1 MPACSLW
8 VQGPRDSQNEE
19 LEDFWKVDKEKEF
32 REEVPFPTDK
42 TAMAASVLPAS
53 AASASSGGPPAPP
66 SSVPDSLV
74 DSLGCRSPIDALLA
88 LADESERLAAGLAAG
103 LASSLERGPGV
114 GGGGGGGAG
123 ETPGGR
129 RRARQHRAAPD
140 GDDATNTTNG
150 GRSVRPVPLPRSL
163 LDAPRPS
170 ELDAPDDGSS
180 HTRSRRPSHALT
192 HASLAA
198 ESILSS
204 LSRIASGGSAASSEM
219 RALESRRQALDAE
232 AADVAHALAIREGC
246 ARGAASLSGRRHGD
260 AARAVADVDAVLRGS
275 AGSGPGAS
283 GRAVAMAGREA
294 MGAHARTT
302 EVLRGAVRE
311 RYEGAVAGGD
321 VAGLSELT
329 PLLHLLGMEELGVK
343 LYLQVRRQWL
353 ELKFTDARGVASVF
367 LAFFSIS

>member
-1 MPACSLW
+1 
-8 VQGPRDSQNEE
+8 
-19 LEDFWKVDKEKEF
+19 
-32 REEVPFPTDK
+32 
-42 TAMAASVLPAS
+42 MAASVLPAS

-114 GGGGGGGAG
+114 GGGGGGAG

-140 GDDATNTTNG
+140 GDDATTNG

-170 ELDAPDDGSS
+170 ELEASDDGSS

-232 AADVAHALAIREGC
+232 AADVAHALAIRDGC

-275 AGSGPGAS
+275 AGSGPGATE
-283 GRAVAMAGREA
+283 RAVGLAGREA

-329 PLLHLLGMEELGVK
+329 PLLQLLGMEELGVK
-343 LYLQVRRQWL
+343 LYLQVRSL
-353 ELKFTDARGVASVF
+353 EKD
-367 LAFFSIS
+367 